1 MPIVA
6 TFVLVAGV
14 ASGALPAVAGLVVVA
29 AVLGFSFW
37 IATPGHVVPKI
48 RPPKDMTT
56 RFMQATAFFAATPSL
71 KLAKGLNLSDLAFA
85 CVVAALILRHH
96 RPRADRPSVMPF
108 VAGALLLAAGG
119 LFATMFEPTTTPF
132 PGLVNVYQGSSFGFI
147 PVRYGDLAR
156 FLIVTIGMLA
166 VVRVWRPDVKARWA
180 VATAFGSGALT
191 SIVYG
196 ISQGTPPGGRTQGFT
211 DHPVFFGMISSVA
224 VLVGIGLAASSTG
237 RRRIFGIVVA
247 VGSMYGVLLS
257 GTRGAVLVV
266 VAGVA
271 FFLVAM
277 KSARVVAAFIGVALV
292 GLLFTVVA
300 PGLFAGSET
309 IVRLQGGGNAVL
321 SNTGRDILR
330 EQTYALIR
338 THGLTG
344 AGFRYLAP
352 PHSFILGILVSAGIL
367 GIIGTIVIVA
377 TLVLR
382 LLTIQNR
389 DPMAVAAIAAV
400 LGLFTSSWVVNFGWD
415 RWLWVLIAV
424 FATVRLPGEA
434 PADDEQAEAEHPGLV
449 PSALRS

>member
-1 MPIVA
+1 
-6 TFVLVAGV
+6 
-14 ASGALPAVAGLVVVA
+14 
-29 AVLGFSFW
+29 
-37 IATPGHVVPKI
+37 
-48 RPPKDMTT
+48 
-56 RFMQATAFFAATPSL
+56 
-71 KLAKGLNLSDLAFA
+71 
-85 CVVAALILRHH
+85 
-96 RPRADRPSVMPF
+96 
-108 VAGALLLAAGG
+108 
-119 LFATMFEPTTTPF
+119 
-132 PGLVNVYQGSSFGFI
+132 
-147 PVRYGDLAR
+147 
-156 FLIVTIGMLA
+156 
-166 VVRVWRPDVKARWA
+166 
-180 VATAFGSGALT
+180 
-191 SIVYG
+191 
-196 ISQGTPPGGRTQGFT
+196 
-211 DHPVFFGMISSVA
+211 VFFGMISGVA

-266 VAGVA
+266 VAGIA

-277 KSARVVAAFIGVALV
+277 KSARIVAAFIGVALV

-300 PGLFAGSET
+300 PGLFSGSET

-367 GIIGTIVIVA
+367 GIVGTIVIVA

-434 PADDEQAEAEHPGLV
+434 LADDEQAEVQHPGLV